1 MSLDTGHPIISI
13 DGDCD
18 DADNILREWLQ
29 KKLRLSS
36 EMVDDPNG
44 SEHVFRS
51 SIEVDFG
58 FYWGSNYESFTV
70 GSLFVRLQGKTQ
82 GYGADSFFELDTSQ
96 EVLVL
101 TETEFQNNF

>member
-13 DGDCD
+13 DGHHD

-29 KKLRLSS
+29 KKFSLPN
-36 EMVDDPNG
+36 EMINDPNG
-44 SEHVFRS
+44 SEHAVHS
-51 SIEVDFG
+51 ATEVDFG
-58 FYWGSNYESFTV
+58 FYWGAECE

-82 GYGADSFFELDTSQ
+82 GSGTDSFFELDTSQ

-101 TETEFQNNF
+101 TEAEFQDNSS